1 MISTRAMF
9 RLVVAVATVVAATLV
24 PVVDGA
30 AGQGGPS
37 VLTRDDRI
45 VELSPTRRVL
55 RPDGITSEASA
66 DPFLEDP
73 NGVVPLASFM
83 ERYSL
88 DQDVWEVWRCDV
100 PGNVLTLS
108 HAEILDILAGT
119 TTFYNGLSNGAYDPR
134 FVTGGDVTA
143 PSSDECRD
151 RVASAPGGHRTDAEG
166 AFIVTDDGLAGFGGP
181 GYECG
186 TAAQCAST
194 PASYPDNARAVVV
207 GGQTLRSFPL
217 VAAHELG
224 HALHWPHSS
233 SGGTNDYD
241 NYSDLMSGNRKANGA
256 SNPEPYATL
265 GLNRYRSGWIDPTDL
280 LVHTSGDRI
289 IELVPYDRSGTQVVV
304 IPIDL
309 PTRFVTLDARRARGV
324 DAIPPNGTT
333 GVDWEGVEVHTI
345 DQACPS
351 GYWSLCAGLDASQT
365 QLPADP
371 GGDAHVLQPGESAT
385 VEGFTITVTAAT
397 VDGYVVEIDDPAVGN
412 EPIGTPPCPSG
423 VTCDTVALV
432 DAGGRWSVLDALDS
446 PVTSNDFYFGN
457 PGDIAFMGDWNGDG
471 TATPGLYRQSD
482 GFVYLKNSNTE
493 GVADITF
500 YFGNPGDVP
509 LVGDFDGDG
518 DDTVAI
524 YRPAEGRVFVID
536 ELGRDGGGLGAAS
549 FDFYFGNPGDVP
561 FVGDFDG
568 DGIDTV
574 GLYRVS
580 TGFVY
585 FRNSLTPGV
594 AELEFYYGDPGDV
607 ILAGDWDGDGDDTV
621 AVYRP
626 STGSV
631 YVNLENAPGTA
642 DYTLPVAG
650 APVAVTAGRR

>member
-1 MISTRAMF
+1 MISTRAVF
-9 RLVVAVATVVAATLV
+9 RLVAVVATVVAATMA
-24 PVVDGA
+24 PVVPSTAA
-30 AGQGGPS
+30 AGDAP
-37 VLTRDDRI
+37 VLTQDDRI
-45 VELSPTRRVL
+45 VDLPPVARVL
-55 RPDGITSEASA
+55 RPDGISVDASA

-119 TTFYNGLSNGAYDPR
+119 TVFYDGLSNGAYDPV

-143 PSSDECRD
+143 TSTGACRD
-151 RVASAPGGHRTDAEG
+151 QVAAASGHRADAEG

-186 TAAQCAST
+186 TASQCAST
-194 PASYPDNARAVVV
+194 PATYPDNARAVVV

-233 SGGTNDYD
+233 SGGSNDYD

-265 GLNRYRSGWIDPTDL
+265 GINRYRSGWIDPADL
-280 LVHTSGDRI
+280 IVHTSGDRTL
-289 IELVPYDRSGTQVVV
+289 ELVPYDRAGTQVVV

-309 PTRFVTLDARRARGV
+309 PTRFVTLDARRSRGV

-333 GVDWEGVEVHTI
+333 GVDWEGIEVHTV
-345 DQACPS
+345 DQSCSS
-351 GYWSLCAGLDASQT
+351 GFWSLCGGLDATQT

-385 VEGFTITVTAAT
+385 IEGFTITVTAAT
-397 VDGYVVEIDDPAVGN
+397 ADGYVVEIDDPAVGN
-412 EPIGTPPCPSG
+412 EPVGTPPCPSG

-446 PVTSNDFYFGN
+446 PVTSNDFYYGN
-457 PGDIAFMGDWNGDG
+457 PGDVAFMGDWNGDG

-482 GFVYLKNSNTE
+482 GFVYLRNSNTQ

-524 YRPAEGRVFVID
+524 YRPAEGRVFIID
-536 ELGRDGGGLGAAS
+536 ELGQDGGGLGAAS

-585 FRNSLTPGV
+585 FRNSLTSGV

-642 DYTLPVAG
+642 DYTLPVG
-650 APVAVTAGRR
+650 TVPVAVSAGRR